1 MSTKFVKIYGFEI
14 ITPKFFGN
22 GYDMERYDH
31 DQMEYFFSE
40 IMNLK
45 ERKRVFHYKGKM
57 INLVSCKQSSDA
69 DFMEGVFTSAKFG
82 QEQDIINVYDQTTT
96 GQKGKNEGVK
106 NEVHFVLQKKTG
118 LLLVQYDDQRVV
130 SRDLIK
136 RFFDNHLPLMDRYKS
151 EFKKVNKPY
160 EIPKSFLQIKTLPSK
175 QFFDELRQMAT
186 IKEAYVLAD
195 LSKGTNNQAVEFLRN
210 EAQENEV
217 DGFQQIKISLLNKV
231 KRTGIRHIEDYFKK
245 MLELEAYDGYGV
257 SGIAHSGKTKNLTMA
272 RVPHNYDINVS
283 VNTVGLISVSELIS
297 QMVYIAKYDNPLAG
311 KNDGVKPLNKVNVGE
326 EIDEETEGSSNQKN
340 ERIS

>member
-1 MSTKFVKIYGFEI
+1 MSSKFVKIYGFEI
-14 ITPKFFGN
+14 ITPKFVGN

-31 DQMEYFFSE
+31 DQMEFFFKE
-40 IMNLK
+40 IMKLN
-45 ERKRVFHYKGKM
+45 ERNRVFRYKGKM

-69 DFMEGVFTSAKFG
+69 DFIEGVFTSAKFG
-82 QEQDIINVYDQTTT
+82 QEQDIINVFDQTTT

-106 NEVHFVLQKKTG
+106 NEVHFILQKKTG

-136 RFFDNHLPLMDRYKS
+136 RFFDHHLSLMDRYKN
-151 EFKKVNKPY
+151 EFKNVNKPY
-160 EIPKSFLQIKTLPSK
+160 EIPKTFLQIKTLPSK
-175 QFFDELRQMAT
+175 HFFDELRQMAT

-195 LSKGTNNQAVEFLRN
+195 LSKGANNNAVEYLRD

-231 KRTGIRHIEDYFKK
+231 KSTGIRHIESYFKK

-257 SGIAHSGKTKNLTMA
+257 SGISHSGKTKSLTMA

-283 VNTVGLISVSELIS
+283 INSAGLINVSELMS

-311 KNDGVKPLNKVNVGE
+311 KNDGVKPLNKVYVGE
-326 EIDEETEGSSNQKN
+326 QTDDETESNSNQKN